1 MSNPYEPPPRRDWL
15 AMAILCLTLTLGTW
29 CLIALVMWP

>member
-1 MSNPYEPPPRRDWL
+1 MNPYEPPPRRDWV

-29 CLIALVMWP
+29 LLAWLVIWP